1 MQIQITGFHLIASL
15 RNLEVLNVL
24 NGRRKFMSVC
34 NQISSRCM
42 PKVFGMI
49 VLVVCMAA
57 GHTGYGSLRRTPIVE
72 AVEKV
77 IPGVVNIGTE
87 RMVKV
92 MYDDPFF
99 RMRGHLFD
107 QFFRDFMGTP
117 APPGYRVGH
126 SLGSGIIVHEDG
138 YLLTNYHVIERA
150 SLIMVTLNDGS
161 GYQARVIA
169 ADEINDLALIKID
182 PDQKLS
188 PVSFAEDDDLLLG
201 EPVIV
206 VGNPFGLSHS
216 VTVGVLSAM
225 DRPATYRG
233 KVLFRDILQTD
244 AAVNPGSSG
253 GPLVNIEGNVIGV
266 NVAFDQEAQNIGFAL
281 PVKRVRALL
290 AKWLAPSALNK
301 LWMGMQLK
309 LQEGHLVVDAVDQ
322 DGPAYT
328 GGLRPGDRLVSVEGT
343 PVTSFYGL
351 NMALVSKALGDVVEF
366 DVIRGGAKTT
376 FRFMLE
382 AIPKPSGTEL
392 AAKKLGITF
401 LPKPGSESP
410 FRRGLQIEA
419 IEADSPADKA
429 GVRAGYW
436 ITRIGDIHI
445 HETDDVGVALAQ
457 YQQGDV
463 VPIMVVNVVDRDSLV
478 VAQSSILQVRVR

>member
-1 MQIQITGFHLIASL
+1 M
-15 RNLEVLNVL
+15 
-24 NGRRKFMSVC
+24 
-34 NQISSRCM
+34 
-42 PKVFGMI
+42 
-49 VLVVCMAA
+49 
-57 GHTGYGSLRRTPIVE
+57 VE

-126 SLGSGIIVHEDG
+126 SLGSGVIVHEDG

-182 PDQKLS
+182 PERKLS
-188 PVSFAEDDDLLLG
+188 PVSFADDDDVLLG
-201 EPVIV
+201 ETVIV

-225 DRPATYRG
+225 NRPATYRG

-253 GPLVNIEGNVIGV
+253 GPLVNIEGDVIGV

-281 PVKRVRALL
+281 PVKRVRLLL
-290 AKWLAPSALNK
+290 AEWLAPTALKK
-301 LWMGMQLK
+301 LWMGMQ
-309 LQEGHLVVDAVDQ
+309 VDEQAGRLSIAAVDP
-322 DGPAYT
+322 DGPADK
-328 GGLRPGDRLVSVEGT
+328 GGLQPGDILVAVEGV
-343 PVTSFYGL
+343 PVASFYDL
-351 NMALVSKALGDVVEF
+351 NMELVSKELGDVVEF
-366 DVIRGGAKTT
+366 DVVRAGSAGT

-382 AIPKPSGTEL
+382 ALPKPSGTES
-392 AAKKLGITF
+392 AAEKLGVVF
-401 LPKPGSESP
+401 DLDAGSETQ
-410 FRRGLQIEA
+410 FRRGLQIKEVA
-419 IEADSPADKA
+419 SGSPADLA

-436 ITRIGDIHI
+436 ITRIGDVHI
-445 HETDDVGVALAQ
+445 HEIDDIGVALAG
-457 YQQGDV
+457 YLSGDV
-463 VPIMVVNVVDRDSLV
+463 VPLMVVNVMERDSLV
-478 VAQSSILQVRVR
+478 VAQSSILQVKVR